1 MVKDVSPSF
10 ICFTSDV
17 TEHGENLEKAGGP
30 GVSVIMRI
38 EQMDI
43 SEKTLLDL
51 KRIQQKAAAEVNAL
65 LGW

>member
-1 MVKDVSPSF
+1 MVKEAAPSF
-10 ICFTSDV
+10 ICFTSNV
-17 TEHGENLEKAGGP
+17 TEHGENMEKSGCP

-38 EQMDI
+38 EQMNLD
-43 SEKTLLDL
+43 EKTMLDL